1 MGSGPAMIGEVIKD
15 QRQVK
20 KKWLGL
26 LCLGMLGLDAGSTSS
41 SFVGLFACFLTHEM
55 QS

>member
-20 KKWLGL
+20 KKMAGTPVLRYVRVGCRLHKLFICWFVCL
-26 LCLGMLGLDAGSTSS
+26 LFDS
-41 SFVGLFACFLTHEM
+41 
-55 QS
+55 